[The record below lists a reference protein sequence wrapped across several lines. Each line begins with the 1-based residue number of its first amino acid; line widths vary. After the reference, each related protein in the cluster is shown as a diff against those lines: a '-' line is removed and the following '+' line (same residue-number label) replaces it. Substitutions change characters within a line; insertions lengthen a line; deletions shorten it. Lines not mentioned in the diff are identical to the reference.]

1 MRSDRCAVRA
11 TAQVSAPRQNRVAV
25 LVENLTLLSGATLD
39 VTSGYTLSSYALG
52 KGIVVLGMKLA
63 GFVAATN
70 VRPPMMRA
78 GAPNDGTASRS
89 RPIWCCKPL
98 LSWKILTGAQ
108 SPARFGFKPNAQVT
122 PLRG

>member
-1 MRSDRCAVRA
+1 VVELTGSL
-11 TAQVSAPRQNRVAV
+11 SASRI
-25 LVENLTLLSGATLD
+25 TLLSGATLD

-89 RPIWCCKPL
+89 RPISRRTCWR
-98 LSWKILTGAQ
+98 S
-108 SPARFGFKPNAQVT
+108 
-122 PLRG
+122 

>member
-1 MRSDRCAVRA
+1 VVELTGSL
-11 TAQVSAPRQNRVAV
+11 SASRI
-25 LVENLTLLSGATLD
+25 TLLSGATLD

-78 GAPNDGTASRS
+78 GAPNDGT
-89 RPIWCCKPL
+89 RPAVDPF
-98 LSWKILTGAQ
+98 GAANRYY
-108 SPARFGFKPNAQVT
+108 PGRY
-122 PLRG
+122 